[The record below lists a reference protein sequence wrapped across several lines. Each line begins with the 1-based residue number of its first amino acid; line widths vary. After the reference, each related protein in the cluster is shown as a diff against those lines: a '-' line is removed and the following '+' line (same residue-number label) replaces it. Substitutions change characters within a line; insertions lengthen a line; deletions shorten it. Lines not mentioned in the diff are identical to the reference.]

1 MSWIQIIGDL
11 NSEEIVKTF
20 DEQELQKANE
30 IEFRIG
36 KVIKKRSDKLYV
48 KWKGFGNLF
57 NSWIDKKDI
66 VYKENQYVSKLCE
79 HFGGDVKVELDLSN
93 YVTKAD
99 LKVAT
104 GVDTSNLAA
113 KSDLASL
120 RIY

>member
-113 KSDLASL
+113 KSDLGSL
-120 RIY
+120 RIC

>member
-1 MSWIQIIGDL
+1 M
-11 NSEEIVKTF
+11 
-20 DEQELQKANE
+20 
-30 IEFRIG
+30 
-36 KVIKKRSDKLYV
+36 
-48 KWKGFGNLF
+48 F

>member
-48 KWKGFGNLF
+48 KWKGYGNLF

-66 VYKENQYVSKLCE
+66 V
-79 HFGGDVKVELDLSN
+79 
-93 YVTKAD
+93 
-99 LKVAT
+99 
-104 GVDTSNLAA
+104 
-113 KSDLASL
+113 
-120 RIY
+120 